1 MYSLASFSVLS
12 LNNLGASFITITLPF
27 LVSTILDF
35 TFLNLF
41 VENILKVFAIWFSRK
56 LIKLFIVILNFL
68 KLKLL
73 YSRFEFSCIW
83 LGILFNSLPNGE
95 FSNLLIAAAFP
106 DSFFSDKI
114 YSTFYKLPYLLS
126 YHQTLLTLF
135 IFVRLWSFK
144 FS

>member
-41 VENILKVFAIWFSRK
+41 VENILKVFAFWFSRK

-83 LGILFNSLPNGE
+83 LGILFNSTLYLMVNFQIFWLQQLFLTV
-95 FSNLLIAAAFP
+95 FSLI
-106 DSFFSDKI
+106 KYI
-114 YSTFYKLPYLLS
+114 
-126 YHQTLLTLF
+126 QLF
-135 IFVRLWSFK
+135 ISFHICYHIIK
-144 FS
+144 HF

>member
-12 LNNLGASFITITLPF
+12 LNNLGASFIIITLPF
-27 LVSTILDF
+27 LVSTIL
-35 TFLNLF
+35 FLNLF